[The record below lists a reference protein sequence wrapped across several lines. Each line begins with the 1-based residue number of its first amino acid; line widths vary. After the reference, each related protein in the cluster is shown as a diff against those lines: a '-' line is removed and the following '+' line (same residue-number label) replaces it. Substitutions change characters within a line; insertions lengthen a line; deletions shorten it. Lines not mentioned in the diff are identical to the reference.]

1 MTWRIERCS
10 HEEMIMSLDIRWMCA
25 VGILL
30 GGTTAFGD
38 RSRLTAAAGTGPRN
52 IVVVELFTSEGCSSC
67 PPADDVLTQLA
78 HRQPVPGVEVLVL
91 GEHVDYWDR
100 LGWRDPFSTAAFSA
114 RQSNYDARVFH
125 ANQIYTPQ
133 LVIDGWLERVG
144 SNARAV
150 QRAIEQ
156 AATSAKAAVSVTALR
171 GDEHD
176 LRVEMRV
183 NMPPSSIDDTLDAV
197 VAVTEDNLSTE
208 VRRGENGGR
217 TLRHNGVVRSL
228 TTIGTWTSQEQL
240 SSMKA
245 SVPWD
250 RVWKPA
256 DVRVIA
262 FLQERQSRHIVGAG
276 SASLDPHAGTK

>member
-1 MTWRIERCS
+1 MTWRIERCE
-10 HEEMIMSLDIRWMCA
+10 HGEITMSLDIRWICV

-30 GGTTAFGD
+30 GGTTGFGD
-38 RSRLTAAAGTGPRN
+38 RSRLTAAPETGPRN
-52 IVVVELFTSEGCSSC
+52 VVVVELFTSEGCSSC
-67 PPADDVLTQLA
+67 PSADDVLSQLA
-78 HRQPVPGVEVLVL
+78 HRQPVPGVEVLAL

-100 LGWRDPFSTAAFSA
+100 LGWRDPFSSAAFSA

-125 ANQIYTPQ
+125 ANQVYTPQ

-150 QRAIEQ
+150 HGAIEQ
-156 AATSAKAAVSVTALR
+156 AAMSPKAAVSVTAQR

-176 LRVEMRV
+176 LHIELRV
-183 NMPPSSIDDTLDAV
+183 NMPPSPIDDTLDAV
-197 VAVTEDNLSTE
+197 IAVTEDNLSTE

-228 TTIGTWTSQEQL
+228 TTVGTWTRQEPA

-250 RVWKPA
+250 RAWKPA
-256 DVRVIA
+256 DIRVIA

-276 SASLDPHAGTK
+276 SAGLDPHAATK

>member
-1 MTWRIERCS
+1 MTWRIERCE
-10 HEEMIMSLDIRWMCA
+10 HGEITMSLDIRWICA

-30 GGTTAFGD
+30 GGTTGFGD
-38 RSRLTAAAGTGPRN
+38 RSRLTAAPETGPRN
-52 IVVVELFTSEGCSSC
+52 VVVVELFTSEGCSSC
-67 PPADDVLTQLA
+67 PSADDVLSQLA
-78 HRQPVPGVEVLVL
+78 HRQPVPGVEVLAL

-100 LGWRDPFSTAAFSA
+100 LGWRDPFSSAAFSA

-125 ANQIYTPQ
+125 ANQVYTPQ

-150 QRAIEQ
+150 HGAIEQ
-156 AATSAKAAVSVTALR
+156 AAMSPKAAVSVTAQR

-176 LRVEMRV
+176 MHIELRV
-183 NMPPSSIDDTLDAV
+183 NTPPSPIDDTLDAV
-197 VAVTEDNLSTE
+197 IAVTEDNLSTE

-228 TTIGTWTSQEQL
+228 TTVGRWTPEEPA

-250 RVWKPA
+250 QAWKPA

-262 FLQERQSRHIVGAG
+262 FLQERHSRHIVGAG
-276 SASLDPHAGTK
+276 SAGLDPHAATK